1 MDRNGQ
7 IVRNIQH
14 SKTVPEIKNMRLIRS
29 TEIETVIKRKKKKK
43 KNLNKRKSKARGLH
57 G

>member
-29 TEIETVIKRKKKKK
+29 TEIETVIKEKKKKK
-43 KNLNKRKSKARGLH
+43 TLNKPKSKARWINR
-57 G
+57 

>member
-29 TEIETVIKRKKKKK
+29 TEIETVIKINKKKKK
-43 KNLNKRKSKARGLH
+43 TLNKRKSKARWLH

>member
-29 TEIETVIKRKKKKK
+29 TEIETVIKEKKKKK
-43 KNLNKRKSKARGLH
+43 F
-57 G
+57 